1 MIQTQRRFFIGVAML
16 MATLTAIA
24 QTFTLKGT
32 VTDDEGNALELA
44 TVACPSQSKVTM
56 TNLKGEYTMRL
67 HTADSV
73 VIRYS
78 MVGYNTR
85 TRTLYKPQGTQTL
98 RILLRSSQELGEV
111 VVTEKRR
118 QTDQMEQLDLKEIKA
133 VPSATGNAIEELIQQ
148 QAGVS
153 THNEL
158 SSQYNVRGGS
168 FDENSV
174 YINNVEVYR
183 PLLIRSGQQEG
194 LSVINADMVERVGFS
209 SGGFSAKYG
218 DKMSS
223 ALDITYH
230 RPKRFEASAMA
241 SLLGGSAYLGTSS
254 KKFSMSHGLRY
265 KTNRYLL
272 GSLETT
278 GEYRPNQLDYQTY
291 ITYEPN
297 RRWTLALLG
306 NISENHYNFRPKDRE
321 TSFGTMEDAKS
332 FKVYFDGQEKDIF
345 RTLFGTASLTRH
357 IGDSTH
363 VKLLWSAF
371 HTKEQERYDI
381 QGQYW
386 LNDAQSAEQ
395 LGVGTYAEH
404 ARNYLT
410 ANVQSLKL
418 MVNRQLRRHAIE
430 GALTMKWEH
439 IKEQSREYEMRDSSG
454 YSVPHTGERL
464 DLIYN
469 LASHQDMKS
478 TRLEGYLQDVLRW
491 SSGNSGKAGK
501 TGDSGNPGTPGNSG
515 QSGQSGQPGQLGD
528 SGKSPTFY
536 TLTYGVRFANWSYNK
551 ETIVSPRLS
560 LAIVPGANP
569 NLTYRFATGL
579 YYQAPFYKELRD
591 TTMSATGTTVV
602 TLNRNIKS
610 QRSVQVLAAVDYR
623 FKMLGQRPFKF
634 TAEAYYK
641 ALSNLVPYNVQNV
654 KVTYYGENLTAGHA
668 MGLDL
673 KLFGE
678 FVPGTDS
685 WLTFSLMSAQQH
697 FTDKERFGGAS
708 YPLPTDQRFALNLH
722 FTDYF
727 PGTERWKMT
736 LRLAY
741 ADGLPFGAPHRGIE
755 AQNFRAPAY
764 KRADIGMSY
773 LAYKAPSPTAF
784 SIKNV
789 WLSIDCLNLLG
800 ISNVN
805 SYYWVTDVTNRQW
818 AVPNYLTGRQI
829 NGKVIVEF

>member
-1 MIQTQRRFFIGVAML
+1 MRQTDRQRYILLLTLLL
-16 MATLTAIA
+16 MGIAATA

-44 TVACPSQSKVTM
+44 TVACVEQAKVTM
-56 TNLKGEYTMRL
+56 TNLKGEYHITL
-67 HTADSV
+67 QTADSV
-73 VIRYS
+73 VVRYS
-78 MVGYNTR
+78 MVGYKAR

-98 RILLRSSQELGEV
+98 RILLRAEHELEEV
-111 VVTEKRR
+111 VVTEKKR
-118 QTDQMEQLDLKEIKA
+118 QTDQMEQIDMKDIREM
-133 VPSATGNAIEELIQQ
+133 PSVTGNAVEELIQQ

-223 ALDITYH
+223 ALDITY
-230 RPKRFEASAMA
+230 RQPTQFEASAMG
-241 SLLGGSAYLGTSS
+241 SLLGGSAYIGYGTWGKNKPQASNS
-254 KKFSMSHGLRY
+254 RPQFSMSHGIRY

-278 GEYRPNQLDYQTY
+278 GEYRPNQLDYQTC
-291 ITYEPN
+291 ITWHPN
-297 RRWTLALLG
+297 RRWTMDLLG
-306 NISENHYNFRPKDRE
+306 NISENHYNFKPKDRE
-321 TSFGTMEDAKS
+321 TSFGTMEDVKS

-345 RTLFGTASLTRH
+345 RTLFGAASLTRH

-371 HTKEQERYDI
+371 HTKEQECYDI

-386 LNDAQSAEQ
+386 LDDAQSAEQ

-418 MVNRQLRRHAIE
+418 MLNRRLRKHDMEA
-430 GALTMKWEH
+430 GLTMKWEH
-439 IKEQSREYEMRDSSG
+439 IEEQSREYEMRDSSG
-454 YSVPHTGERL
+454 YSVPHRTDRL

-469 LASHQDMKS
+469 LASTQDMRS
-478 TRLEGYLQDVLRW
+478 NRTEGYIQDVFRW
-491 SSGNSGKAGK
+491 SSGSA
-501 TGDSGNPGTPGNSG
+501 PLPEG
-515 QSGQSGQPGQLGD
+515 QGEAPSS
-528 SGKSPTFY
+528 TFF
-536 TLTYGVRFANWSYNK
+536 TLTYGLRFAYWSYNK

-560 LAIVPGANP
+560 LAIVPGSNP
-569 NLTYRFATGL
+569 DITYRLATGL

-591 TTMSATGTTVV
+591 TTLNAVGTTTV

-610 QRSVQVLAAVDYR
+610 QRSLQFLAAFDYR

-641 ALSNLVPYNVQNV
+641 ALSNLIPYNVQNV
-654 KVTYYGENLTAGHA
+654 KVTYYGENLTNGYAA
-668 MGLDL
+668 GLDL
-673 KLFGE
+673 KLYGE

-685 WLTFSLMSAQQH
+685 WLTFSLMRTQQK
-697 FTDKERFGGAS
+697 FNGQWV
-708 YPLPTDQRFALNLH
+708 PLPTDQRYALNLH

-755 AQNFRAPAY
+755 SQNFRAPAY

-773 LAYKAPSPTAF
+773 LAYDKKLSQSLRPISR
-784 SIKNV
+784 I
-789 WLSIDCLNLLG
+789 WLGVDCLNLFG

-805 SYYWVTDVTNRQW
+805 SYYWVTDVMSRQW
-818 AVPNYLTGRQI
+818 AVPNYLTGRQL
-829 NGKVIVEF
+829 NGKLTVEF

>member
-1 MIQTQRRFFIGVAML
+1 MMMTSIIC
-16 MATLTAIA
+16 MA
-24 QTFTLKGT
+24 QSFTLKGK
-32 VTDDEGNALELA
+32 VIDDEGNALELA
-44 TVACPSQSKVTM
+44 TVSCLEQGAVTM
-56 TNLKGEYTMRL
+56 TNLKGEFQLTL

-73 VIRYS
+73 VVKFS
-78 MVGYNTR
+78 MVGYQERKRVLRNPR
-85 TRTLYKPQGTQTL
+85 TTQTIQIEL
-98 RILLRSSQELGEV
+98 HSKNELGG
-111 VVTEKRR
+111 VTVTQRRR
-118 QTDQMEQLDLKEIKA
+118 QTDQMEHLDIKDIKG
-133 VPSATGNAIEELIQQ
+133 VPSTTGNAVEELIQQ

-194 LSVINADMVERVGFS
+194 LSVINADMVENVSFS

-223 ALDITYH
+223 ALDITYR
-230 RPKRFEASAMA
+230 RPESFEASAMA
-241 SLLGGSAYLGTSS
+241 SLLGGSAYVGTSN

-297 RRWTLALLG
+297 RRWTLELLG
-306 NISENHYNFRPKDRE
+306 NISENHYNFKPKDRE
-321 TSFGTMEDAKS
+321 TSFGTMKDVKS

-345 RTLFGTASLTRH
+345 RTLFATAAITRH
-357 IGDSTH
+357 ISDSTH
-363 VKLLWSAF
+363 IKLLWSAY

-386 LNDAQSAEQ
+386 LNEAESAEQ

-410 ANVQSLKL
+410 GNVQSLKL
-418 MVNRQLRRHAIE
+418 ILNRKLQQHDIE
-430 GALTMKWEH
+430 AGLTYKWEH

-454 YSVPHTGERL
+454 YSVPHTANRL
-464 DLIYN
+464 DLIYTLSSN
-469 LASHQDMKS
+469 NDMKS
-478 TRLEGYLQDVLRW
+478 NRIEGYIQDIFRW
-491 SSGNSGKAGK
+491 HN
-501 TGDSGNPGTPGNSG
+501 GDTH
-515 QSGQSGQPGQLGD
+515 
-528 SGKSPTFY
+528 Y
-536 TLTYGVRFANWSYNK
+536 TLNYGVRFAHWSFNK
-551 ETIVSPRLS
+551 ETILSPRVS
-560 LAIVPGANP
+560 LAIVPSYNQD
-569 NLTYRFATGL
+569 LTYRFATGL

-591 TTMSATGTTVV
+591 TTTVAGITV
-602 TLNRNIKS
+602 ATLNKDIKS
-610 QRSVQVLAAVDYR
+610 QRSLQFIAAMDYR
-623 FKMLGQRPFKF
+623 FKMNERPYKF

-641 ALSNLVPYNVQNV
+641 ALSNLIPYNVQNV
-654 KVTYYGENLTAGHA
+654 KVTYYGQNLCTGYTA
-668 MGLDL
+668 GLDL
-673 KLFGE
+673 KLYGE

-685 WLTFSLMSAQQH
+685 WISFSLMSTKQKMNGQWI
-697 FTDKERFGGAS
+697 
-708 YPLPTDQRFALNLH
+708 PMPTDQRYALNLH

-736 LRLAY
+736 LKLSY
-741 ADGLPFGAPHRGIE
+741 ADGLPFGAPHRGLDS
-755 AQNFRAPAY
+755 QSFRAPAY

-773 LAYKAPSPTAF
+773 LALHNYKA
-784 SIKNV
+784 IKNI
-789 WLSIDCLNLLG
+789 WLGVDCLNLFG

-805 SYYWVTDVTNRQW
+805 SYYWVTDVSNRQW

-829 NGKVIVEF
+829 NGKIIVEL

>member
-1 MIQTQRRFFIGVAML
+1 MLVLTLLL
-16 MATLTAIA
+16 MAVAGGWA
-24 QTFTLKGT
+24 QTFTLKGL

-44 TVACPSQSKVTM
+44 TVSCAEQGKVVL
-56 TNLKGEYTMRL
+56 TNLKGEYQITL
-67 HTADSV
+67 QTADSV
-73 VIRYS
+73 VVKFS
-78 MVGYNTR
+78 MVGFKAR

-111 VVTEKRR
+111 VVTEKKR
-118 QTDQMEQLDLKEIKA
+118 QTDQVEQLDLTALKGT
-133 VPSATGNAIEELIQQ
+133 PSASGNAVEELIQQ

-168 FDENSV
+168 FDENSG
-174 YINNVEVYR
+174 YRNNVEVYR
-183 PLLIRSGQQEG
+183 PVLIRSGQQEG
-194 LSVINADMVERVGFS
+194 LSVINPDMVESVAFS
-209 SGGFSAKYG
+209 SGGFPAKYG

-223 ALDITYH
+223 ALDITYR
-230 RPKRFEASAMA
+230 RPKKFEATATA
-241 SLLGGSAYLGTSS
+241 SLLGASGYVGLSS

-306 NISENHYNFRPKDRE
+306 NISENHYNFKPKDRE
-321 TSFGTMEDAKS
+321 TSFGTMQDAKS
-332 FKVYFDGQEKDIF
+332 FRVYFDGQEKDIF

-386 LNDAQSAEQ
+386 LNEAQSAEQ

-410 ANVQSLKL
+410 ANVQSVKL
-418 MVNRQLRRHAIE
+418 MLNRRLRHHDIE
-430 GALTMKWEH
+430 AALTYKWEH
-439 IKEQSREYEMRDSSG
+439 VKEQSREYEMRDSSG
-454 YSVPHTGERL
+454 YSVPHTGNRL
-464 DLIYN
+464 DLIYT
-469 LASHQDMKS
+469 LASKLDLKS
-478 TRLEGYLQDVLRW
+478 NRLEGYVQDTYKW
-491 SSGNSGKAGK
+491 NSGGRA
-501 TGDSGNPGTPGNSG
+501 DSVEGHR
-515 QSGQSGQPGQLGD
+515 
-528 SGKSPTFY
+528 TFY
-536 TLTYGVRFANWSYNK
+536 SLTYGLRFSNWSYNR
-551 ETIVSPRLS
+551 ETTLSPRLS
-560 LAIVPGANP
+560 LAVVPAFNP
-569 NLTYRFATGL
+569 DLTFRLATGL
-579 YYQAPFYKELRD
+579 YYQAPFFKELRD
-591 TTMSATGTTVV
+591 TTTVGGITV
-602 TLNRNIKS
+602 AKLNSNIKS
-610 QRSVQVLAAVDYR
+610 QRSLQVFAAVDYR
-623 FKMLGQRPFKF
+623 FKMLGGRPFKF
-634 TAEAYYK
+634 TAEAYFK
-641 ALSNLVPYNVQNV
+641 SMSNLVPYNVQNV
-654 KVTYYGENLTAGHA
+654 KITYYGENLCSGYAAGV
-668 MGLDL
+668 DL

-685 WLTFSLMSAQQH
+685 WLTLSLMRTQQKMDGQWLP
-697 FTDKERFGGAS
+697 T
-708 YPLPTDQRFALNLH
+708 PTDQRYALNLH

-741 ADGLPFGAPHRGIE
+741 ADGLPFGAPHRGID

-773 LAYKAPSPTAF
+773 LAFKSENGRRSPLN
-784 SIKNV
+784 IKSV
-789 WLSIDCLNLLG
+789 WLGLDCLNLFG

-829 NGKVIVEF
+829 NGKITVDF